1 MIYAHFPPFTKE
13 EIFTDPKPS
22 EDHISD
28 LEFLDPNNP
37 PPTYNSFRDWHNSLT
52 SAEIMNILYAV
63 WTGVRMHTDPFTL
76 PFEESKK

>member
-13 EIFTDPKPS
+13 EISTEPEIS

-28 LEFLDPNNP
+28 LGFLDPNP
-37 PPTYNSFRDWHNSLT
+37 PHPPYVSFKDWYNSLT

-63 WTGVRMHTDPFTL
+63 WTGVRMHTDHFMA